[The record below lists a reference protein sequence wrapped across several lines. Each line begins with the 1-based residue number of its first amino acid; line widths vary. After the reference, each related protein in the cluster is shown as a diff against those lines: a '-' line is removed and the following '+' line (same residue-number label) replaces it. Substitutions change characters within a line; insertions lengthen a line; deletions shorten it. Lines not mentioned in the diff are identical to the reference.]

1 MSESGKPEDDDE
13 PTDPGIGSGRST
25 APVEEDDDERTV
37 FRAPE
42 GSVGSEKDGE
52 PEPDEGSDTA
62 EDTAPPVT
70 APPAPE
76 PTEAAED
83 DERTVFQ
90 SPAPAADETRGDD
103 AAVTAPP
110 IAADSP
116 DAEAAPDDAEPV
128 TAPPAP
134 ADDSEATVFQAP
146 TPEADDVTPTP
157 APDVSDDHTPVP
169 DATVTTTTTP
179 VPESRTV
186 TQAGTQPPT
195 PAEDDWTDPTGQTN
209 TPPIAPTAVPRPST
223 PNIDVTNRAPVHLTV
238 GTTINN
244 NYEITDVIK
253 SGGMGEVFRGK
264 EIATGDP
271 VAIKSILPALAEDE
285 TVGQMFKREARTL
298 RLLSDDA
305 IVRYYNYVH
314 DRELDRYFL
323 VMEFIEGIPLSDYIK
338 EHGAIPV
345 AAVQKMLDRL
355 AKGLESAHQKGAFHR
370 DLSPD
375 NVMLPDGAVAE
386 ARLIDFGIAK
396 SNVETGAT
404 TVGTVAGKMKYM
416 APEQLLQYGGKVGPQ
431 TDIYSLALVTVAAAT
446 GTPINMG
453 ANTEEALAARQAIP
467 DLSHVPDALR
477 PILMHML
484 EPDPAHRPP
493 SMAEV
498 RRMLENPR
506 LIPARYLSGM
516 PMPPA
521 VNLTGGSIG
530 GYTPVPTGPISA
542 PGLQVPTAGF
552 GNTTGVGG
560 EPPAA
565 APPAKKGGAGKVV
578 MILVLLAVLAGGGA
592 WWMLNQTPDLPDLA
606 DESVGEEP
614 MTGLLPR
621 DGSREAFLAAL
632 DTGPCTYVTR
642 IDSGPNVGLL
652 EAFTGT
658 GATFDGLPTAY
669 EESFGSRPGVLVRE
683 VTAEQCAALDFAR
696 ALQGRPGPS
705 ISTFL
710 RADAVA
716 SGNAVQGQ
724 LRMGGD
730 YAIWSA
736 LVAPSGQVFNVTER
750 LSAPAGGTRS
760 LNFGVGGLTEGA
772 DPVPQL
778 ILTLAVDRPL
788 TSTAGARNQDLAADV
803 LPRVLTEL
811 ETRGEGV
818 AGRLNWFELTPPEPA
833 SAPEPDPTDETPG
846 TEAQ

>member
-1 MSESGKPEDDDE
+1 MSESGKPEDDE
-13 PTDPGIGSGRST
+13 ATDPGIGSGQS
-25 APVEEDDDERTV
+25 PQPDEDDERTV
-37 FRAPE
+37 FRAPAPE
-42 GSVGSEKDGE
+42 GTGE
-52 PEPDEGSDTA
+52 TPDETA
-62 EDTAPPVT
+62 SED
-70 APPAPE
+70 
-76 PTEAAED
+76 
-83 DERTVFQ
+83 
-90 SPAPAADETRGDD
+90 
-103 AAVTAPP
+103 
-110 IAADSP
+110 
-116 DAEAAPDDAEPV
+116 EPV
-128 TAPPAP
+128 TAPPVVPDEDDDETVFNAPLPEAGADAGEAPATPAPEEGGEETVFQPASPAPAPVDP
-134 ADDSEATVFQAP
+134 ADDAGEATVFQTPDTDAAP
-146 TPEADDVTPTP
+146 AD
-157 APDVSDDHTPVP
+157 AHTPPEPPVS
-169 DATVTTTTTP
+169 DATVTQTTP
-179 VPESRTV
+179 P
-186 TQAGTQPPT
+186 AGTQPPV
-195 PAEDDWTDPTGQTN
+195 EDWSDATGQTGAV
-209 TPPIAPTAVPRPST
+209 PIAPTAVPRPT
-223 PNIDVTNRAPVHLTV
+223 RPNIDQPDRPPVHLTV

-338 EHGAIPV
+338 QHGAIPV
-345 AAVQKMLDRL
+345 PAVQKMLDRL

-375 NVMLPDGAVAE
+375 NVMLPDGDVGE

-404 TVGTVAGKMKYM
+404 TLGTVAGKMKYM
-416 APEQLLQYGGKVGPQ
+416 APEQLLQYGGKIGPQ

-453 ANTEEALAARQAIP
+453 ANTEEALAARQGVP

-521 VNLTGGSIG
+521 INLTGGGIG

-560 EPPAA
+560 EAPVT
-565 APPAKKGGAGKVV
+565 APPAKKGGAGKVLV
-578 MILVLLAVLAGGGA
+578 VLLLIAVLVGGGG
-592 WWMLNQTPDLPDLA
+592 WWYLNQPVDVVDVPEAEPDVP
-606 DESVGEEP
+606 ESA
-614 MTGLLPR
+614 LLPR

-632 DTGPCTYVTR
+632 DTGPCTFVTR

-658 GATFDGLPTAY
+658 GASFDGLPTAY
-669 EESFGSRPGVLVRE
+669 EEAFGSRPGVLVRE
-683 VTAEQCAALDFAR
+683 VTADQCPALDFAR

-705 ISTFL
+705 ISMFL
-710 RADAVA
+710 RADAVT

-736 LVAPSGQVFNVTER
+736 LVAPSGQMFNVTER

-760 LNFGVGGLTEGA
+760 LNFGVGGLGQGA

-778 ILTLAVDRPL
+778 IVTLAVDRPL
-788 TSTAGARNQDLAADV
+788 TSTAGARDQDMAADV

-818 AGRLNWFELTPPEPA
+818 AGRVNWFELTPPEPA
-833 SAPEPDPTDETPG
+833 PTPEAEIEAEPVPEG
-846 TEAQ
+846 EAQ